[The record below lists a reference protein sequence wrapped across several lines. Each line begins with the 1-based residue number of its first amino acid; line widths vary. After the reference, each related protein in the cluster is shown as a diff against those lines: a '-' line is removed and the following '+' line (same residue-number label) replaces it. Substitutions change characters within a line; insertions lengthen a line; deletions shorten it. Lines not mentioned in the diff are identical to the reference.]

1 MLLPAWRF
9 APRHT
14 ARGATHAKPPA
25 NVAPIPNEPKHGSGL
40 SQAFASPRHAHHAP
54 PGIGRPLDMVG
65 GGWMSFA
72 DLVRKPREQ
81 GKHWVLHRVV
91 PLSLRLLFAIL
102 KHQEVALRVAQ
113 RICRTQRTAVVVVL
127 HDLNLA
133 SAWSDRIVLMKSG
146 RLVRRGLPSQ
156 VLTTSALRQVY
167 DVDVLCLPHPTSGR
181 PIVIA
186 GSGGNAP
193 PSSH

>member
-1 MLLPAWRF
+1 VGISEF
-9 APRHT
+9 ADRTYPTLSGGEKQRVQM
-14 ARGATHAKPPA
+14 ARILAQLWGESD
-25 NVAPIPNEPKHGSGL
+25 EPK
-40 SQAFASPRHAHHAP
+40 
-54 PGIGRPLDMVG
+54 
-65 GGWMSFA
+65 
-72 DLVRKPREQ
+72 
-81 GKHWVLHRVV
+81 
-91 PLSLRLLFAIL
+91 LLFLDEPTSALDL
-102 KHQEVALRVAQ
+102 KHQEVALRIAQ